1 MRKETN
7 VTQKCLDTLRS
18 VFGHENYRGGQEE
31 IIKALLEGRDV
42 LALLPTGAGKSLCF
56 QLPALVKDG
65 IAVIFE
71 PLISLMKDQV
81 DALKKKSIAAAYLSS
96 NMEWD
101 EISSTVELV
110 RDGKIKILYVSPER
124 LSNPSFC
131 RLLEDCR
138 VSLFAYDEAHCV
150 SSWGHDFRPEY
161 RLLSALKER
170 FPKVP
175 RIALTATADA
185 ISSRDICEKLL
196 VDPYVHAASLER
208 KNLRITVVRRRRGND
223 QLLAF
228 IKEKHAGESGIVYTS
243 SRAKAEAICAFLGAE
258 GINCLCYHAGMSRE
272 QRELSQMRF
281 LHEKDAVI
289 VATIAFGMGIDKADV
304 RFVAHTSLPKSIE
317 NYVQEIGRAGRDGR
331 KAEAWLCFSGG
342 DAFFQKKRIAESD
355 AEDWYKNI
363 SEVKQ
368 DVMQGYAESTEC
380 RRNLLLAYFGEKIN
394 EVCGQC
400 DNCVAFEKKNWDAST
415 AVKKFLSTVWR
426 SYEKSKLYLSAAQVI
441 EILHGIETPFNQQHN
456 FQELSTWKIG
466 TEISESRLRAVYRY
480 LLLKEALGVQF
491 SFNNGLFLTDK
502 SRRFLNSSVPV
513 LLSEPGSGQRKSRN
527 F

>member
-1 MRKETN
+1 M
-7 VTQKCLDTLRS
+7 
-18 VFGHENYRGGQEE
+18 
-31 IIKALLEGRDV
+31 

-56 QLPALVKDG
+56 QLPALVKNG
-65 IAVIFE
+65 MAVVFE

-81 DALKKKSIAAAYLSS
+81 DALKKKNVAAAYLSS

-101 EISSTVELV
+101 EISSTVELI
-110 RDGKIKILYVSPER
+110 RDEKIKILYVSPER

-131 RLLEDCR
+131 RLLEDSC

-170 FPKVP
+170 FPSVP

-196 VDPYVHAASLER
+196 VEPYVHAMSLER
-208 KNLRITVVRRRRGND
+208 KNLRITVVRRKRGNE

-243 SRAKAEAICAFLGAE
+243 SRAKAETICAFLAAE
-258 GINCLCYHAGMSRE
+258 GINCLCYHAGLSRE
-272 QRELSQMRF
+272 QRELSQTRF

-317 NYVQEIGRAGRDGR
+317 NYVQEIGRAGRDGQ

-380 RRNLLLAYFGEKIN
+380 RRNLLLAYFGEETK
-394 EVCGQC
+394 EACGQC
-400 DNCVAFEKKNWDAST
+400 DNCLASEKSWDAST

-426 SYEKSKLYLSAAQVI
+426 SYEKSKLYLNAAQVI
-441 EILHGIETPFNQQHN
+441 EILHGIETPFIWQHD

-466 TEISESRLRAVYRY
+466 TEFSESQLRAVYRY
-480 LLLKEALGVQF
+480 LLLKEAVGVEF
-491 SFNNGLFLTDK
+491 SSYNGLFLTDK
-502 SRRFLNSSVPV
+502 SRRFLSSLAPV
-513 LLSEPGSGQRKSRN
+513 FLSEHGSGQRKSRN
-527 F
+527 Y

>member
-1 MRKETN
+1 MPKETK
-7 VTQKCLDTLRS
+7 VIQKCRETLRA
-18 VFGHENYRGGQEE
+18 VFGHEYYREGQEA
-31 IIKALLEGRDV
+31 IIEALLEGRDV
-42 LALLPTGAGKSLCF
+42 LAFLPTGAGKSLCF

-65 IAVIFE
+65 MAVVFE

-81 DALKKKSIAAAYLSS
+81 DALKKKNVAAAYLSS

-101 EISSTVELV
+101 EISSTVELI
-110 RDGKIKILYVSPER
+110 RDEKIKILYVSPER
-124 LSNPSFC
+124 LSNPFFC
-131 RLLEDCR
+131 RLLEDSR

-170 FPKVP
+170 FPSIP

-196 VDPYVHAASLER
+196 VEPYVHAASLER
-208 KNLRITVVRRRRGND
+208 KNLRITVVRRKRGNE

-243 SRAKAEAICAFLGAE
+243 SRAKAETVCAFLAAE
-258 GINCLCYHAGMSRE
+258 GINCLCYHAGLSRE
-272 QRELSQMRF
+272 QRELSQTRF

-317 NYVQEIGRAGRDGR
+317 NYVQEIGRAGRDGQ

-342 DAFFQKKRIAESD
+342 DAFFQKKRIAESE
-355 AEDWYKNI
+355 AEDWYKNL

-380 RRNLLLAYFGEKIN
+380 RRNLLLAYFGEKSK
-394 EVCGQC
+394 EKCGQC
-400 DNCVAFEKKNWDAST
+400 DNCRVTEKSWDAST

-426 SYEKSKLYLSAAQVI
+426 SYEKSKLYLNAAQVI
-441 EILHGIETPFNQQHN
+441 EILQGIETPFNRQHD

-466 TEISESRLRAVYRY
+466 VEFSESQLRAVYRY
-480 LLLKEALGVQF
+480 LLLKEALGVEF
-491 SFNNGLFLTDK
+491 TSDNGLFLTDK
-502 SRRFLNSSVPV
+502 SRRFLSS
-513 LLSEPGSGQRKSRN
+513 SEPVFLSAHGSGQRKSRN